1 MSKRK
6 FTTEDKLKL
15 IKEASEQGVT
25 KTLAKYDVYP
35 ATYYSWRRKLQE
47 QGEEGFRQGVTAKQL
62 KELRYLEK
70 ENRQLKELVAEKELL
85 IRALKEAR
93 LKKG

>member
-6 FTTEDKLKL
+6 FITEDKLKL

-47 QGEEGFRQGVTAKQL
+47 
-62 KELRYLEK
+62 
-70 ENRQLKELVAEKELL
+70 
-85 IRALKEAR
+85 
-93 LKKG
+93 

>member
-1 MSKRK
+1 MAKCK
-6 FTTEDKLKL
+6 YTTEDQLKI

-35 ATYYSWRRKLQE
+35 ATYYSWRRKLKE
-47 QGEEGFRQGVTAKQL
+47 QGEDAFSQGVTAKQL
-62 KELRYLEK
+62 KELRQLEK

-85 IRALKEAR
+85 IRALKESR
-93 LKKG
+93 SKKD

>member
-1 MSKRK
+1 MAKRK
-6 FTTEDKLKL
+6 FTAEDKLKI

-35 ATYYSWRRKLQE
+35 ATYYSWRRKLKE
-47 QGEEGFRQGVTAKQL
+47 QGEDAFSKGVTAKQL
-62 KELRYLEK
+62 KELRHLEK

-93 LKKG
+93 SKKS